1 MDEPAPRDDDVMKL
15 VMAIKAI
22 GGALGKKDK
31 GLEMIES
38 DAVCYSS
45 RYSDLDG
52 KPAREHYKLIGA
64 EQGRLPHCARDLTD
78 YEALTYLH
86 NFPEL

>member
-64 EQGRLPHCARDLTD
+64 E
-78 YEALTYLH
+78 
-86 NFPEL
+86 